1 MKCAICKEK
10 TSWDKSFGW
19 KEFIVCPSC
28 FTRIHKEYDIVK
40 TMDIIFMLGDI
51 VREKKGIKK

>member
-10 TSWDKSFGW
+10 TNWDSSFGY

-28 FTRIHKEYDIVK
+28 FARIHKEYDIVE
-40 TMDIIFMLGDI
+40 TMDIIFMLGNI
-51 VREKKGIKK
+51 IREKKGINK